1 MREIIITELTQALQE
16 LARGF
21 AHYLPRLIVMLI
33 IAFAGWVIAYLLKVL
48 VRGILSL
55 TKFSKLSENAGATQL
70 LNQVALPSSTELLS
84 RFTFWVAWVAFILLG
99 VSVLGI
105 VGLQEYISR
114 FFLFL
119 PRLLVALVI
128 LFLGLLAASFF
139 LPCSTAGGSE
149 CKLSVVATV
158 EYFNPDHYQHLR
170 AVHGVRSVGSCRRDD
185 TDRVR
190 DRVWSDNARS
200 GDRVR
205 NRRQGSGT
213 RVPGEKSGYWKKG
226 GHGGRFIASVVA
238 ASRQAISGLS
248 ELNSLG
254 STEMGQGTRWIC

>member
-84 RFTFWVAWVAFILLG
+84 RFTFWVAWVGFILLG

-139 LPCSTAGGSE
+139 SRAALLAAVNANFRSSRLFSLIRIIISIFALSMVFEVLGVAEETILIAFATAFGAIMLGLAIALGIGGKDLARE
-149 CKLSVVATV
+149 FLEKKVATGKG
-158 EYFNPDHYQHLR
+158 R
-170 AVHGVRSVGSCRRDD
+170 TRR
-185 TDRVR
+185 TIYRLCSR
-190 DRVWSDNARS
+190 GIPA
-200 GDRVR
+200 
-205 NRRQGSGT
+205 
-213 RVPGEKSGYWKKG
+213 
-226 GHGGRFIASVVA
+226 GHIRLV
-238 ASRQAISGLS
+238 Q
-248 ELNSLG
+248 N
-254 STEMGQGTRWIC
+254 